1 MPLLYKTSSI
11 LLRFFLTSTL
21 TASLLVPI
29 AAQAQQSNVLNS
41 ALREEILQQ
50 IRSGGSLLG
59 GTGGVGGITGAD
71 SPERPTITNN
81 QNGQQASEIKPNRP
95 SPVTT
100 EKEKDQNSM
109 RPLSSFQL
117 FVAEATGKLLPNFG
131 EQALITQDLW
141 SNVSLP
147 MSGDYLVTP
156 GDILIVRAWGGIDI
170 DYINSVDRDG
180 NISLPKI
187 GTFSVAGVKARD
199 LEKLIKNQVSK
210 YFKNFDL
217 SVSLKQTGAINVFV
231 AGQALNPGMK
241 QIAGSN
247 TLASAALSIAQPGP
261 NGSFRGFELR
271 RGGQTVGTFDLY
283 ELLKSAQFSQDVR
296 LQTGD
301 IIYVNQTGTRVAL
314 NTESAQ
320 AAIFEIKPGETL
332 SDVLK
337 LSGIDQTLLK
347 QDVVIIEGVNPKN
360 AKAPRISEQ
369 LSWARAMGSTLKDGD
384 IVTLFETKQAFSNAV
399 TLKGNVAY
407 PARYPY
413 FEGMKISDLIPNNEA
428 LIPPSYY
435 EQRNAL
441 ARNQIEARKQAKQ
454 RANQNSALAVLNAGM
469 DEKTDA
475 TTEEGKSQ
483 ETLAGKS
490 LAQANSA
497 NEAQPTVEET
507 VKNLIPQVNW
517 EYAVVER
524 LNKDKL
530 QPELFPFNLRK
541 ALAKDQEQDLTL
553 QPGDVVTI
561 FSADDAAIPKSRK
574 TTLIKVSGEVAS
586 PGFYQVTPGETLRDV
601 LVRAGGLTPDAYLYG
616 TKLMRKSIQAQQKE
630 QLMRALDQAERQLQ
644 AAETANATSA
654 LNAGDAGTARSVAA
668 SQRAYL
674 DKLRNITPDGR
685 IVMDVPSD
693 ADSIAYLPPIALE
706 DGDSIFIPP
715 KPGQITVFGS
725 VYSQG
730 AFAYRKGLTVYDYL
744 DKAGGAAKSS
754 DEDSI
759 FVIRAN
765 GKVDSAQQSWIPFVS
780 GLFGADAL
788 PGDTIYVPE
797 DYERISF
804 MKGLLDIST
813 VIYQLGL
820 GVAAFDTL
828 R

>member
-1 MPLLYKTSSI
+1 MKTPKILVSRI
-11 LLRFFLTSTL
+11 LLRSLSFGLTF
-21 TASLLVPI
+21 SLLAPGL
-29 AAQAQQSNVLNS
+29 APAQQSNILNS

-50 IRSGGSLLG
+50 IRSGGGMLG
-59 GTGGVGGITGAD
+59 GVGGVGGIAGAD
-71 SPERPTITNN
+71 TPQRPEVSNN
-81 QNGQQASEIKPNRP
+81 KGGDTAAKIEPNRP
-95 SPVTT
+95 APMQADKMDTNT
-100 EKEKDQNSM
+100 
-109 RPLSSFQL
+109 RPLSNFQR
-117 FVAEATGKLLPNFG
+117 FVAEATGKVLPMFG
-131 EQALITQDLW
+131 EKALITQDLW
-141 SNVSLP
+141 NDVSLP
-147 MSGDYLVTP
+147 VSSDYLVTP
-156 GDILIVRAWGGIDI
+156 GDILVVRTTGGIEI
-170 DYINSVDRDG
+170 DYINSVDRNG
-180 NISLPKI
+180 NISLPKV
-187 GTFSVAGVKARD
+187 GTFNVAGVKARD
-199 LEKLIKNQVSK
+199 LEGVIRGKVSK
-210 YFKNFDL
+210 FFKNFEL
-217 SVSLKQTGAINVFV
+217 SVSLEQTGAVNVFV

-247 TLASAALSIAQPGP
+247 TLASAALSVAQPGP

-283 ELLKSAQFSQDVR
+283 ELLQNAQYGQDVR

-301 IIYVNQTGTRVAL
+301 IIYVNQVGTRVAL
-314 NTESAQ
+314 NAESPQ
-320 AAIFEIKPGETL
+320 AAIFELKEGETL
-332 SDVLK
+332 QDILAI
-337 LSGIDQTLLK
+337 SGIDQTLLK
-347 QDVVIIEGVNPKN
+347 QDVVIIEGVNPQN
-360 AKAPRISEQ
+360 ANAPRVSEK
-369 LSWARAMGSTLKDGD
+369 LSWGRAMGSTLKDGD
-384 IVTLFETKQAFSNAV
+384 VVTLFEAKQAFSNAV

-407 PARYPY
+407 PSRYPY
-413 FEGMKISDLIPNNEA
+413 FEGMRVSDLIPNNDA

-441 ARNQIEARKQAKQ
+441 ARNQNEARKQAKL
-454 RANQNSALAVLNAGM
+454 RANQNSALAVLNAGQTKAESPM
-469 DEKTDA
+469 DEGA
-475 TTEEGKSQ
+475 TEQTE
-483 ETLAGKS
+483 AGKS
-490 LAQANSA
+490 LMQANA
-497 NEAQPTVEET
+497 AGNAQPTVEET

-524 LNKDKL
+524 LNKGSL
-530 QPELFPFNLRK
+530 QPELYPFNLRK
-541 ALAKDQEQDLTL
+541 ALAKDQTENLVL

-574 TTLIKVSGEVAS
+574 TTLVKVSGEVAS

-601 LVRAGGLTPDAYLYG
+601 LVRAGGLTNDAYLYG

-644 AAETANATSA
+644 AAETADATSA

-685 IVMDVPSD
+685 IVMDVDSN
-693 ADSIAYLPPIALE
+693 ANSIAYLPPITLE
-706 DGDSIFIPP
+706 DGDSVFIPP
-715 KPGQITVFGS
+715 TPGQITVFGS

-730 AFAYRKGLTVYDYL
+730 AFAYRQGLSVYDYL

-754 DEDSI
+754 DEGAV

-765 GKVDSAQQSWIPFVS
+765 GKVDSAQQGWIPFVS
-780 GLFGADAL
+780 GLVGANAL

-804 MKGLLDIST
+804 MKGLLDVST

>member
-1 MPLLYKTSSI
+1 MPHASRTPSKFLNFLLPSI
-11 LLRFFLTSTL
+11 LAF
-21 TASLLVPI
+21 SLLAPL
-29 AAQAQQSNVLNS
+29 AAQAQQSNILNS

-50 IRSGGSLLG
+50 IRSGGGVL
-59 GTGGVGGITGAD
+59 GGVGGVGGVAGAD
-71 SPERPTITNN
+71 TPERPNITNN
-81 QNGQQASEIKPNRP
+81 QNGDKASKVEPNRP
-95 SPVTT
+95 APMAQPDMG
-100 EKEKDQNSM
+100 KANS
-109 RPLSSFQL
+109 RPLSNFQR
-117 FVAEATGKLLPNFG
+117 FVAEATGKVLPMFG
-131 EQALITQDLW
+131 EKALITQDLW
-141 SNVSLP
+141 NNVSLP
-147 MSGDYLVTP
+147 VSGDYMVTP
-156 GDILIVRAWGGIDI
+156 GDILVVRSTGGIEI
-170 DYINSVDRDG
+170 DYINSVDRNG
-180 NISLPKI
+180 NISLPKV
-187 GTFSVAGVKARD
+187 GTFNVAGVKARD
-199 LEKLIKNQVSK
+199 LEGVIRGKVSK
-210 YFKNFDL
+210 FFKNFEL
-217 SVSLKQTGAINVFV
+217 SVSLEQTGAVNVFV

-247 TLASAALSIAQPGP
+247 TLASAALSVAQPGP

-283 ELLKSAQFSQDVR
+283 ELLQNAQFSQDVR

-301 IIYVNQTGTRVAL
+301 IIYVNQVGTRVAL
-314 NTESAQ
+314 NAESPQ
-320 AAIFEIKPGETL
+320 AAIFELKAGETL
-332 SDVLK
+332 QEVLS

-347 QDVVIIEGVNPKN
+347 QDVVLIEGVNPQN
-360 AKAPRISEQ
+360 ATAPRIAEQ
-369 LSWARAMGSTLKDGD
+369 LAWSRALSSSLKDGD
-384 IVTLFETKQAFSNAV
+384 IVTLFEAKQNFSNAV

-413 FEGMKISDLIPNNEA
+413 FEGMRVADLIPNNDA

-435 EQRNAL
+435 EQRNSL
-441 ARNQIEARKQAKQ
+441 ARNQIEARKQAKF
-454 RANQNSALAVLNAGM
+454 RANQNSALAVLNAGRM
-469 DEKTDA
+469 KNRDA
-475 TTEEGKSQ
+475 TEEG
-483 ETLAGKS
+483 ETEETQAGQS
-490 LAQANSA
+490 LMQANSA
-497 NEAQPTVEET
+497 NDAQPTVEET

-524 LNKDKL
+524 LNKSSL
-530 QPELFPFNLRK
+530 QPELYPFNLRK
-541 ALAKDQEQDLTL
+541 ALAKDEQENLAL
-553 QPGDVVTI
+553 LPGDVVTV

-574 TTLIKVSGEVAS
+574 TTLVKVSGEVAS
-586 PGFYQVTPGETLRDV
+586 PGYYQVTPGETLRDV
-601 LVRAGGLTPDAYLYG
+601 LVRAGGLTSDAYLYG

-668 SQRAYL
+668 SQRTYL

-685 IVMDVPSD
+685 IVMDVPSN
-693 ADSIAYLPPIALE
+693 ADSIAYLPPITLE
-706 DGDSIFIPP
+706 DGDSVFVPP
-715 KPGQITVFGS
+715 TPGQITVFGS

-730 AFAYRKGLTVYDYL
+730 AFAYRDGLSVYDYL

-754 DEDSI
+754 DEGSV

-780 GLFGADAL
+780 GLVGANAL

-804 MKGLLDIST
+804 MKGLLDVST